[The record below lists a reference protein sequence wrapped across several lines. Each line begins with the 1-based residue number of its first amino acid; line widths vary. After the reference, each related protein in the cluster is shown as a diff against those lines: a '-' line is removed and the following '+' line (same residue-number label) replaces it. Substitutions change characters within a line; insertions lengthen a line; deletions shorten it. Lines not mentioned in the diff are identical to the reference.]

1 MADSWIKSRV
11 FVGGD
16 LDGGAVLA
24 LDAGPAHHLTHVLR
38 LKAGDGV
45 AVFNGRDGEWHARID
60 GIRKASCSVVVETQ
74 LRPQSREPDLWLL
87 FAPIKRVPINFLAQK
102 ATELGVSALWPVI
115 TAHTQIARVNTARLQ
130 ANAIEA
136 AQQCER
142 LGVPEIFQP
151 KPLAEV
157 MDTWPRSR
165 RILWC
170 DESGGG
176 EPIAAALSG
185 LREGGDTAIPRAV
198 PWAVLIGP
206 EGGFAATELD
216 GLRKLPFV
224 TPVTLGPRVMR
235 ADTAALA
242 ALACWQAV
250 LGDWQTNQ
258 RKTRSAKS

>member
-1 MADSWIKSRV
+1 MSVAGIKSRV
-11 FVGGD
+11 FVDGD
-16 LDGGAVLA
+16 LDGGAALVLA
-24 LDAGPAHHLTHVLR
+24 PGAAHHLIHVLR
-38 LKAGDGV
+38 LGPGDEV
-45 AVFNGRDGEWHARID
+45 AVFNGRDGEWRGRIG
-60 GIRKASCSVVVETQ
+60 GIKKGSCSVVVETQ
-74 LRPQSREPDLWLL
+74 LRPQVAEPDLWLL
-87 FAPIKRVPINFLAQK
+87 FAPIKRAPIDFLAQK

-115 TAHTQIARVNTARLQ
+115 TAYTQVARVNTGRLR

-151 KPLAEV
+151 EPLAEV
-157 MDTWPRSR
+157 LDTWPRSR

-176 EPIAAALSG
+176 KPIAAALG
-185 LREGGDTAIPRAV
+185 ALARGDDGPG

-206 EGGFAATELD
+206 EGGFAPTELD
-216 GLRKLPFV
+216 GLGKLPFV
-224 TPVTLGPRVMR
+224 TPVALGPRVMR

-250 LGDWQTNQ
+250 LGDWQKNPTT
-258 RKTRSAKS
+258 TR

>member
-1 MADSWIKSRV
+1 MAVAWIKSRV
-11 FVGGD
+11 FVDGD
-16 LDGGAVLA
+16 LVEGAVLA
-24 LDAGPAHHLTHVLR
+24 FAPGPVHYLIHVLR
-38 LKAGDGV
+38 LGAGDEV
-45 AVFNGRDGEWHARID
+45 AVFNGRDGEWRARID
-60 GIRKASCSVVVETQ
+60 GIRKGSCSVVVETQ
-74 LRPQSREPDLWLL
+74 LRPQVAEPDLWLL
-87 FAPIKRVPINFLAQK
+87 FAPIKRAPIDFLAQK

-115 TAHTQIARVNTARLQ
+115 TAHTQVARVNTGRLR

-142 LGVPEIFQP
+142 LGVPEIFAP

-157 MDTWPRSR
+157 MDSWPRSR

-176 EPIAAALSG
+176 KPIAAALG
-185 LREGGDTAIPRAV
+185 AIAKGDDGPG

-206 EGGFAATELD
+206 ESGFAPTELD
-216 GLRKLPFV
+216 GLGKLPFV
-224 TPVTLGPRVMR
+224 TPVALGPRVMR

-250 LGDWQTNQ
+250 LGDWQKNPT
-258 RKTRSAKS
+258 TTG

>member
-1 MADSWIKSRV
+1 M
-11 FVGGD
+11 FVDGD

-24 LDAGPAHHLTHVLR
+24 LAPGPAHHLTHVLR
-38 LKAGDGV
+38 LKAGAEV
-45 AVFNGRDGEWHARID
+45 AVFNGRDGEWRARIH
-60 GIRKASCSVVVETQ
+60 GIKKGSCSVVVETQ
-74 LRPQSREPDLWLL
+74 LRPQAGEPDLWLL
-87 FAPIKRVPINFLAQK
+87 FAPIKRAPIDFLAQK

-115 TAHTQIARVNTARLQ
+115 TAHTQVARVNTGRLR

-142 LGVPEIFQP
+142 LGVPEIFAP

-157 MDTWPRSR
+157 MDTWPQDR

-176 EPIAAALSG
+176 TPIVAALNA
-185 LREGGDTAIPRAV
+185 LAEGGGVAV

-206 EGGFAATELD
+206 EGGFAPTELD
-216 GLRKLPFV
+216 ALGKLPFV
-224 TPVTLGPRVMR
+224 TPVALGPRVMR

-250 LGDWQTNQ
+250 LGDWQKNPTT
-258 RKTRSAKS
+258 TR

>member
-1 MADSWIKSRV
+1 MADKWIKSRV
-11 FVGGD
+11 FVAND
-16 LDGGAVLA
+16 LGEGAVLA
-24 LDAGPAHHLTHVLR
+24 LAPGPAHHLAHVLR
-38 LKAGDGV
+38 LKAGNEV
-45 AVFNGRDGEWHARID
+45 AVFNGRDGEWRARID
-60 GIRKASCSVVVETQ
+60 GARKGSCSVVVETR
-74 LRPQSREPDLWLL
+74 LRPQAAEPDLWLV
-87 FAPIKRVPINFLAQK
+87 FAPIKCAPIDFLAQK

-115 TAHTQIARVNTARLQ
+115 TARTQVARVNTGQLR

-157 MDTWPRSR
+157 MDAWPRDR

-176 EPIAAALSG
+176 EPIAAALNA
-185 LREGGDTAIPRAV
+185 LAEGGGGAS

-206 EGGFAATELD
+206 EGGFAPTELD

-224 TPVTLGPRVMR
+224 TPVALGPRIMR

-250 LGDWQTNQ
+250 LGDWQTHI
-258 RKTRSAKS
+258 RKTRQAKP